1 MHTLER
7 YFTPSQT
14 LDLVD
19 QMAESLVRIVIKNA
33 KILLEDPSN
42 EQARSEIMWAGSVSH
57 NDMTGDR
64 SLGDWACH
72 QLEHELSGM
81 FNVAHGAGLAA
92 IWDSWANHVYME
104 NPTRFAKLGH
114 RVFGLDDSDTLSCAL
129 NTIEKMEEFFRSIGM
144 PTSIQGL
151 LKRKCT
157 EPELYELTYKCSFEH
172 TRTIGKFKELDEMDM
187 LEIYRMANEKEV
199 A

>member
-1 MHTLER
+1 
-7 YFTPSQT
+7 
-14 LDLVD
+14 
-19 QMAESLVRIVIKNA
+19 
-33 KILLEDPSN
+33 
-42 EQARSEIMWAGSVSH
+42 MWAGSVSH

-144 PTSIQGL
+144 PTKYSRIV
-151 LKRKCT
+151 KT
-157 EPELYELTYKCSFEH
+157 
-172 TRTIGKFKELDEMDM
+172 
-187 LEIYRMANEKEV
+187 
-199 A
+199 